1 MCRGRDK
8 DGRPE
13 SDALEHEKIQVLIA
27 NSTKTWRDM
36 LYDTIREGP
45 DIEVVG
51 DVSEESAIVP
61 ATERTNPD
69 CLIVPVP
76 ETRRCSVH
84 TEQCW

>member
-1 MCRGRDK
+1 MCRGRGK

-13 SDALEHEKIQVLIA
+13 SDALEHEKIHVLIA

-36 LYDTIREGP
+36 RYDTIREGP

-51 DVSEESAIVP
+51 DVSEENAIVP

-69 CLIVPVP
+69 S
-76 ETRRCSVH
+76 RS
-84 TEQCW
+84 